1 MVEIRRSIYKSQI
14 ANRQLRK
21 RSGACHETSPSDWWT
36 RAGRRCRKFNDM
48 IALRE
53 SLGSRFVEEV
63 RALFSKSGSL
73 AKAKNFEYRP
83 QQQEMGVAVAQA
95 LEEDRHLVVE
105 AGTGVGKSIAY
116 LAPAILFAIEKKKK
130 AVISTHT
137 INLQEQLLYK
147 DIPILKKV
155 LPIEFEAALMKGRQN
170 YLCPRRL
177 ERALQQAHELFT
189 TSETAEL
196 ARLVEWAATTKD
208 GSLSDLAVEP
218 DPKVWTQVCSEPHI
232 CTTKTCGQHSN
243 CFFQQARKR
252 LLAADVIVLNHTL
265 LFMLLGAPIEQEE
278 RESGYLF
285 PNDFIIFDEAHT
297 LEQTASRQIGI
308 GVSQYGLRAT
318 IQRLY
323 NARTRKG
330 LFTLTRDAAGVT
342 LAAGLVDEIDA
353 FFRAL
358 DERCDFRKGREFRV
372 RTADFVPDT
381 ISARLIA
388 VQSRLG
394 EAVKRTEDEFLKSE
408 LQEMGR
414 RISDARL
421 GIMAFLEQSEDGY
434 VYWVE
439 RTGKA
444 AHYLTLNAA
453 PIDVA
458 PVLERMLFREDCS
471 CVLTSATLAVDR
483 PDLAYF
489 RNRIGA
495 GEVEPLQLGSPF
507 DFSTQM
513 KLFVVRKMPDPRDAG
528 YTEALAH
535 WVAHF
540 VLETQGRA
548 FVLFTSYR
556 GMQQLAGEME
566 SFFSESKMNLFVQGQ
581 GMPRGKLL
589 EQFRTT
595 PRSVLFGTDSFW
607 MGVDVPGDAL
617 SNVIITRLPFA
628 VPDHPLIEAKLEL
641 VEARGGDAF
650 TEYSLP
656 EAILKFRQGVGRLI
670 RTKSDNGI
678 VVVLDN
684 RIVTRPYGRAFLQA
698 LPECPVKVI

>member
-1 MVEIRRSIYKSQI
+1 V
-14 ANRQLRK
+14 
-21 RSGACHETSPSDWWT
+21 
-36 RAGRRCRKFNDM
+36 
-48 IALRE
+48 IALRD
-53 SLGSRFVEEV
+53 SLGSGFIEEV
-63 RALFSKSGSL
+63 RSLFSKEGLLSR
-73 AKAKNFEYRP
+73 AKNFEYRP
-83 QQQEMGVAVAQA
+83 EQQEMAVAVARA
-95 LEEDRHLVVE
+95 LEEERHLVVE

-116 LAPAILFAIEKKKK
+116 LAPSILYAIQEKKK
-130 AVISTHT
+130 AIVSTHT
-137 INLQEQLLYK
+137 INLQEQLLHK

-177 ERALQQAHELFT
+177 ERALQQASELFT

-196 ARLVEWAATTKD
+196 ARIAEWATTTTD
-208 GSLSDLAVEP
+208 GSLSDLAIEP
-218 DPKVWTQVCSEPHI
+218 DPKVWTQVCSEAHI
-232 CTTKTCGQHSN
+232 CTGKTCGQGSN

-252 LLAADVIVLNHTL
+252 LLAADVIVINHTL
-265 LFMLLGAPIEQEE
+265 LFMLLGSPEEQLE

-318 IQRLY
+318 VQRLY

-330 LFTLTRDAAGVT
+330 LFTVTRDAAGVT
-342 LAAGLVDEIDA
+342 LAAALVEEIDA
-353 FFRAL
+353 FFRAI
-358 DERCDFRKGREFRV
+358 DERCDFRKGREV
-372 RTADFVPDT
+372 RIRAVDFVPDT
-381 ISARLIA
+381 ISGRLIA
-388 VQSRLG
+388 LQARVA
-394 EAVKRTEDEFLKSE
+394 EVVKRTEDEFLKAE
-408 LQEMGR
+408 LQELGR
-414 RISDARL
+414 RIHDARV
-421 GIMAFLEQSEDGY
+421 GIVTFLEQGAEGY

-439 RTGKA
+439 RTGKTA
-444 AHYLTLNAA
+444 QFLTLNAA
-453 PIDVA
+453 PIDIA
-458 PVLERMLFREDCS
+458 PVLQRMIFRDDCS
-471 CVLTSATLAVDR
+471 CVMTSATLAVGR

-489 RNRIGA
+489 RDRIGA

-507 DFSTQM
+507 DFSAQM

-528 YTEALAH
+528 YAKALAH

-540 VLETQGRA
+540 VTETEGRA

-556 GMQQLAGEME
+556 MMQQLSDEMQP
-566 SFFSESKMNLFVQGQ
+566 FFKENRMNLLVQGQ
-581 GMPRGKLL
+581 GAPRGKLL
-589 EQFRTT
+589 EQFKAT
-595 PRSVLFGTDSFW
+595 PRSILFGTDSFW

-656 EAILKFRQGVGRLI
+656 EAILKLRQGVGRLI
-670 RTKSDNGI
+670 RTKSDRGI
-678 VVVLDN
+678 VVILDN
-684 RIVTRPYGRAFLQA
+684 RIVTRAYGRAFLQA